1 MLNSQRRFGSP
12 WVGVQGDPP
21 NHGRG
26 LIGGA
31 RLRIPGLRLAQVR
44 AIQGTSLIIVQKII
58 IWYSIHFRVLQFPL
72 TCYKYESKLVYR
84 KPETSYPHKTHT
96 HIKKRAR
103 MSSHYFKAIWQKN
116 MCVRLARDVESLSK
130 KIEEQHFFLLHTPDH
145 SQPTI
150 CLVDLVDS
158 FLRWLSAPAPRS
170 GKSLCP
176 ADVACSGTC

>member
-1 MLNSQRRFGSP
+1 
-12 WVGVQGDPP
+12 
-21 NHGRG
+21 
-26 LIGGA
+26 
-31 RLRIPGLRLAQVR
+31 
-44 AIQGTSLIIVQKII
+44 
-58 IWYSIHFRVLQFPL
+58 
-72 TCYKYESKLVYR
+72 
-84 KPETSYPHKTHT
+84 
-96 HIKKRAR
+96 
-103 MSSHYFKAIWQKN
+103 

-176 ADVACSGTC
+176 ADVTCGTWNIWGLRVPPGQDIFMWRGHLVIQTWSLCIDSYDYLVANYPRIV

>member
-1 MLNSQRRFGSP
+1 MIPIIIIIIIIIIITTFMFFSFGEPLFEHHHRVMLNSQRRFGSP

-72 TCYKYESKLVYR
+72 TCYKYESKLVYP

-96 HIKKRAR
+96 HTLKKGPEWVPIISKPFDR
-103 MSSHYFKAIWQKN
+103 KT
-116 MCVRLARDVESLSK
+116 CV
-130 KIEEQHFFLLHTPDH
+130 
-145 SQPTI
+145 
-150 CLVDLVDS
+150 
-158 FLRWLSAPAPRS
+158 
-170 GKSLCP
+170 
-176 ADVACSGTC
+176 

>member
-1 MLNSQRRFGSP
+1 MVQYPLQGPAIPTDMLQVWIKIGVSQTWNLLP
-12 WVGVQGDPP
+12 TQD
-21 NHGRG
+21 
-26 LIGGA
+26 
-31 RLRIPGLRLAQVR
+31 
-44 AIQGTSLIIVQKII
+44 
-58 IWYSIHFRVLQFPL
+58 
-72 TCYKYESKLVYR
+72 
-84 KPETSYPHKTHT
+84 THT

-116 MCVRLARDVESLSK
+116 MCVRWARDVESLSK
-130 KIEEQHFFLLHTPDH
+130 KIEEQQFFLLHTPDH

-176 ADVACSGTC
+176 ADVACSGTR